1 MVEFCVGFAAGGSFG
16 DGAAAELFQVGDEVW
31 VAEGAAG
38 GFGAAECD
46 EVVGGGGFEERFEV
60 RDALQHCAYPDEG
73 VVLACE
79 VGADA
84 GPGPLLG

>member
-1 MVEFCVGFAAGGSFG
+1 
-16 DGAAAELFQVGDEVW
+16 
-31 VAEGAAG
+31 
-38 GFGAAECD
+38 
-46 EVVGGGGFEERFEV
+46 V